1 MYPKYIKTVLK
12 DLTDKGYNVLYIGA
26 FGSFNYGLETNNSDY
41 DMKAIINIDTSK
53 LSSTSS
59 SEQKTFNYEFGQC
72 EVVNLIE
79 FGKKLSTFEIPYI
92 EVLFSKINYVNED
105 FDYERLRNVVN
116 DALVNN
122 RKFLLSKFLSTMKK
136 IDATFMKSNILDF
149 TGKKTYNII
158 RLYNLFKKF
167 NRTKK
172 YGECLFMEEDVKKML
187 DHKLGKISK
196 TDANK
201 DCDDY
206 ISKMY
211 NFTKNNYVE
220 TPFKKECI
228 NKLVVEMFNE
238 LLRKRIIMYER
249 KKYHL
254 KIEKTNH
261 ELNLPL
267 IEKVDA
273 CVNTEVVKQCK
284 FKNMFVLICVAICM
298 CICMLMITCGYVC

>member
-12 DLTDKGYNVLYIGA
+12 DLTEKGLEVLYIGA

-41 DMKAIINIDTSK
+41 DMKAIVNIDTCK
-53 LSSTSS
+53 LLINGL
-59 SEQKTFNYEFGQC
+59 EHKIFDYKFGQC
-72 EVVNLIE
+72 EVINLIE

-92 EVLFSKINYVNED
+92 EVLFSEINYVNEN

-122 RKFLLSKFLSTMKK
+122 RKFLSSKFLSTMKK
-136 IDATFMKSNILDF
+136 IDATFMKSKILDF
-149 TGKKTYNII
+149 MGKKTYNII

-172 YGECLFMEEDVKKML
+172 YVECLFMEEDVEKML
-187 DHKLGKISK
+187 DHKLGTISK

-211 NFTKNNYVE
+211 NFTKINYVE
-220 TPFKKECI
+220 IPFKKECI
-228 NKLVVEMFNE
+228 IKLVVDMFNE
-238 LLRKRIIMYER
+238 LLRKRIIMCER
-249 KKYHL
+249 KKCCL
-254 KIEKTNH
+254 KIEKTTQ
-261 ELNLPL
+261 ELNLPT

-273 CVNTEVVKQCK
+273 CANTEVIKRCE
-284 FKNMFVLICVAICM
+284 FKNISILICVAICM
-298 CICMLMITCGYVC
+298 NIYMLIIVCQ